1 MKGIRIVSLVIIA
14 VLTTATCLLTTTSN
28 TLAQNIGPHK
38 FKCEDGRIFTITF
51 IKKKGEIAPEEARLV
66 FEKSNSTEILINQR
80 GASGCSYANGKYW
93 YSEHKGDVS
102 LLDMTSKRKDYW
114 MPCKKIK

>member
-1 MKGIRIVSLVIIA
+1 MKGIRVVSPVIIA
-14 VLTTATCLLTTTSN
+14 VLTTTICLLTTTSS
-28 TLAQNIGPHK
+28 TLAENIGPHK